1 MLSSI
6 RKFSSSIYAKILLG
20 IVAIPFIFWGMGTS
34 FSGGSKNII
43 LEIENDKYSIQE
55 FSEFIK
61 RIAPENQKISSTQ
74 IEEILSL
81 FISDKLIEKEVENL
95 GIKFSDN
102 SLAKLIKNEKDFKRG
117 NVFSRTEYEK
127 FLLEN
132 NISASI
138 FENNLLRL
146 EKKKQLLS
154 FIGGGIVPSKFLV
167 NKSYNKINQ
176 KRNVQLID
184 LNKIF
189 NNELNFSES
198 EIKSYFEIN
207 KKKYEEIYKS
217 IRLLELTPKKLLGDE
232 EFTDLY
238 FKKIDEIDDR
248 ITQGKNL
255 NYILEEFNLEKA
267 NTFTVNELGKNI
279 NDNIVDEIP
288 INLIENIFSLNT
300 DDSIL
305 LIETDNKYFIVEHI
319 ETKNIQKNLKNPIIK
334 KSILT
339 NLKKDTIKKLISE
352 IISKINQNSF
362 TKSDFDKLSKEK
374 NLTVKKI
381 NIESQNDDK
390 ILNKNLINQI
400 YSFSEKKVIVVHDV
414 DFVENFLIYIDEI
427 ENVDITE
434 NSDDYKK
441 YFALTKVQIRNELFD
456 TYDNY
461 IRSKYEIDVNY
472 KALDTVKN
480 YFN

>member
-1 MLSSI
+1 M
-6 RKFSSSIYAKILLG
+6 
-20 IVAIPFIFWGMGTS
+20 
-34 FSGGSKNII
+34 
-43 LEIENDKYSIQE
+43 
-55 FSEFIK
+55 
-61 RIAPENQKISSTQ
+61 
-74 IEEILSL
+74 
-81 FISDKLIEKEVENL
+81 
-95 GIKFSDN
+95 
-102 SLAKLIKNEKDFKRG
+102 
-117 NVFSRTEYEK
+117 
-127 FLLEN
+127 
-132 NISASI
+132 
-138 FENNLLRL
+138 
-146 EKKKQLLS
+146 
-154 FIGGGIVPSKFLV
+154 
-167 NKSYNKINQ
+167 
-176 KRNVQLID
+176 
-184 LNKIF
+184 
-189 NNELNFSES
+189 
-198 EIKSYFEIN
+198 
-207 KKKYEEIYKS
+207 
-217 IRLLELTPKKLLGDE
+217 
-232 EFTDLY
+232 
-238 FKKIDEIDDR
+238 
-248 ITQGKNL
+248 
-255 NYILEEFNLEKA
+255 
-267 NTFTVNELGKNI
+267 GKNI

-288 INLIENIFSLNT
+288 INLIENIFSLNK

-305 LIETDNKYFIVEHI
+305 LIETDNKYFIIEHL

-339 NLKKDTIKKLISE
+339 NLKKDAIKKLISE

-362 TKSDFDKLSKEK
+362 TKSDFDKLAKEK